1 MNENQ
6 IFSPTQRL
14 NIFIILF
21 IQHLMNFKNSRNII
35 LLFVALMVILVSS
48 LFYLNQEA
56 MHSGGGSLTNLN
68 QNANGYRI
76 IDSIDIQNN
85 VLTNYFNSLYDS
97 QLSDIESKYNNGT
110 ISSEERDK
118 QLNAI
123 IKNRELTINTL
134 NKLSNAKKDIFTG
147 NISKQDILIRIN
159 SFKDI
164 NSDIISEVN
173 ATLNGY

>member
-1 MNENQ
+1 
-6 IFSPTQRL
+6 
-14 NIFIILF
+14 
-21 IQHLMNFKNSRNII
+21 MNFKNSRNII
-35 LLFVALMVILVSS
+35 LLVIALMVIAVSF
-48 LFYLNQEA
+48 LFYLNPEA
-56 MHSGGGSLTNLN
+56 MPYSDGSLTNLN
-68 QNANGYRI
+68 QNGNEHKI

-123 IKNRELTINTL
+123 IKNRELTITTL

-164 NSDIISEVN
+164 NSDIKTQLN
-173 ATLNGY
+173 DTLNGY

>member
-1 MNENQ
+1 
-6 IFSPTQRL
+6 
-14 NIFIILF
+14 
-21 IQHLMNFKNSRNII
+21 
-35 LLFVALMVILVSS
+35 MVIAVSF
-48 LFYLNQEA
+48 LFYLNHEA
-56 MHSGGGSLTNLN
+56 MPYSSGSPTNLN
-68 QNANGYRI
+68 QNDNEHNI

-97 QLSDIESKYNNGT
+97 QLSDIESKYNNGS
-110 ISSEERDK
+110 ISTEERDK

-123 IKNRELTINTL
+123 IKNRELTITTL

-164 NSDIISEVN
+164 NSDIKTQLN

>member
-1 MNENQ
+1 
-6 IFSPTQRL
+6 
-14 NIFIILF
+14 
-21 IQHLMNFKNSRNII
+21 MNFKNSRNII
-35 LLFVALMVILVSS
+35 LLIVALMVIAVSF
-48 LFYLNQEA
+48 LFYLNHEA
-56 MHSGGGSLTNLN
+56 VPYSSGSLTNLN
-68 QNANGYRI
+68 QNDNEHNI

-97 QLSDIESKYNNGT
+97 QLSDIESKYNNGS
-110 ISSEERDK
+110 ISTEERDK

-123 IKNRELTINTL
+123 IKNRELTITTL

-147 NISKQDILIRIN
+147 NISKKDILIRIN

-164 NSDIISEVN
+164 NSDIKTQLN

>member
-1 MNENQ
+1 
-6 IFSPTQRL
+6 
-14 NIFIILF
+14 
-21 IQHLMNFKNSRNII
+21 MNFKNSRNII
-35 LLFVALMVILVSS
+35 LLIVALMVIAVSF
-48 LFYLNQEA
+48 LFYLNHEA
-56 MHSGGGSLTNLN
+56 MHYSSGSLTNLN
-68 QNANGYRI
+68 QNDNEHNI

-97 QLSDIESKYNNGT
+97 QLSDIESKYNNGS
-110 ISSEERDK
+110 ISTEERDK

-123 IKNRELTINTL
+123 IKNRELTITTL

-164 NSDIISEVN
+164 NSDIKTQLN

>member
-1 MNENQ
+1 
-6 IFSPTQRL
+6 
-14 NIFIILF
+14 
-21 IQHLMNFKNSRNII
+21 MNFKNSRNII
-35 LLFVALMVILVSS
+35 LLIVALMVIAVSF
-48 LFYLNQEA
+48 LFYLNHEA
-56 MHSGGGSLTNLN
+56 VLYSNGSLTNLN
-68 QNANGYRI
+68 QNDNEHNI

-97 QLSDIESKYNNGT
+97 QLSDIESKYNNGS
-110 ISSEERDK
+110 ISTEERDK

-123 IKNRELTINTL
+123 IKNRELTITTL

-164 NSDIISEVN
+164 NSDIKTQLN